1 MKIAI
6 IGYGKMG
13 KEIENLAIQ
22 NNIKVN
28 TIIDIQNPDDL
39 FKLKPS
45 DIDAAIEFTNPASVI
60 SNIKAC
66 FEQNIPIVSGTT
78 GWYNNFSEV
87 EKLQKQYNGTLFY
100 ASNFSIG
107 VNLFFKIASD
117 FTKIM
122 KNYLDIYNLK
132 IEETHHSEKKDKPSG
147 TAITLSKIM
156 AAELDKN
163 SENINIEAFR
173 IENIIGNHKAIFDSE
188 IDTITLEHN
197 AKNRKGFALGAL
209 KAAEFVKDKKGIF
222 TMNNL
227 IQL

>member
-13 KEIENLAIQ
+13 KEIEKLAIQ
-22 NNIKVN
+22 NNIKVS
-28 TIIDIQNPDDL
+28 TIIDIQNAEEIH
-39 FKLKPS
+39 KLKQS
-45 DIDAAIEFTNPASVI
+45 EVDAAIEFTTPASVI
-60 SNIKAC
+60 KNINAC
-66 FEQNIPIVSGTT
+66 FEQNIPIVTGTT
-78 GWYNNFSEV
+78 GWYDQLPEV

-107 VNLFFKIASD
+107 VNLFFKMASD
-117 FTKIM
+117 LSKIM

-132 IEETHHSEKKDKPSG
+132 IEETHHTEKKDKPSG

-156 AAELDKN
+156 AAELNKKP
-163 SENINIEAFR
+163 ENINIEAFR
-173 IENIIGNHKAIFDSE
+173 IENVVGNHKAIFDSE
-188 IDTITLEHN
+188 IDTIILEHN
-197 AKNRKGFALGAL
+197 AISRQGFALGAL